1 MRTFRTLAALLA
13 VLALSACGTPAA
25 NGSASSAG
33 ASAQRD
39 PLPADP
45 AEDSLSVGDAYEL
58 YREVTVSN
66 GRVLTLIAHGERQD
80 EACFGISSIDVMD
93 GDALVQTVSLYDGI
107 VAGNAY
113 DDFEDPLAADATRT
127 FDLTSGLDTQ
137 DYNFD
142 GFPDLAITE
151 FWGTA
156 NERRLLW
163 LWDDTAGTYAF
174 ALPLVGTEIRL
185 DESAQAVIT
194 TARSGPA
201 ETVITRY
208 APAARRPAPG
218 RPADPGDLSLRDGDP
233 VRHLRPHR
241 RRMGPGGGQQLTP
254 SHAPSRREANGRT
267 TDGEHFHED
276 HH

>member
-1 MRTFRTLAALLA
+1 MRAFRTLAALLA
-13 VLALSACGTPAA
+13 VLTLSACGTPAA
-25 NGSASSAG
+25 GGSASSAPSG
-33 ASAQRD
+33 SVSFSGSASSAQRD

-45 AEDSLSVGDAYEL
+45 AGDSLAVGDPYEL

-93 GDALVQTVSLYDGI
+93 GDALVQTVSLHDGI

-163 LWDDTAGTYAF
+163 LWDDTAGTYTF

-185 DESAQAVIT
+185 DGSARTVVT
-194 TARSGPA
+194 SARSGPG
-201 ETVITRY
+201 ETVITTY
-208 APAARRPAPG
+208 APASGGTLQAVQQTQETF
-218 RPADPGDLSLRDGDP
+218 LSDTETQSVTYALI
-233 VRHLRPHR
+233 
-241 RRMGPGGGQQLTP
+241 
-254 SHAPSRREANGRT
+254 NG
-267 TDGEHFHED
+267 EWVLVED
-276 HH
+276 SN

>member
-93 GDALVQTVSLYDGI
+93 GDALVQTVSLHDGI

-113 DDFEDPLAADATRT
+113 EDFEDPLAADATRT

-151 FWGTA
+151 FWGT
-156 NERRLLW
+156 
-163 LWDDTAGTYAF
+163 
-174 ALPLVGTEIRL
+174 
-185 DESAQAVIT
+185 
-194 TARSGPA
+194 
-201 ETVITRY
+201 RY
-208 APAARRPAPG
+208 APAADGQLQAVQQTQETF
-218 RPADPGDLSLRDGDP
+218 LSETETQSVTYALI
-233 VRHLRPHR
+233 
-241 RRMGPGGGQQLTP
+241 
-254 SHAPSRREANGRT
+254 
-267 TDGEHFHED
+267 DGEWVLVED
-276 HH
+276 SN

>member
-1 MRTFRTLAALLA
+1 MRAFRPLAALLA
-13 VLALSACGTPAA
+13 VLTLSACGAPA
-25 NGSASSAG
+25 NGSASSAPSG
-33 ASAQRD
+33 SVSSAGSAASAQD

-45 AEDSLSVGDAYEL
+45 AEDSLAVGDSYEL
-58 YREVTVSN
+58 YRPVTVSN

-80 EACFGISSIDVMD
+80 EACFGISSIDVKN
-93 GDALVQTVSLYDGI
+93 GDTLVQTLTLHDGI
-107 VAGNAY
+107 VAGTA
-113 DDFEDPLAADATRT
+113 
-127 FDLTSGLDTQ
+127 
-137 DYNFD
+137 FD

-163 LWDDTAGTYAF
+163 LWDDTAGTYTF

-208 APAARRPAPG
+208 APAADGQLQAVQQTQETF
-218 RPADPGDLSLRDGDP
+218 LSETETQSVTYALI
-233 VRHLRPHR
+233 
-241 RRMGPGGGQQLTP
+241 
-254 SHAPSRREANGRT
+254 
-267 TDGEHFHED
+267 DGEWVLVED
-276 HH
+276 NN

>member
-13 VLALSACGTPAA
+13 VLTLSACGTPAA
-25 NGSASSAG
+25 NGSASSAPSGSVSSSAG

-93 GDALVQTVSLYDGI
+93 GDALVQTVSLHDGI

-151 FWGTA
+151 AAVGAGITSILFFLTL
-156 NERRLLW
+156 RRINLIDKDAEQSGEQRKEEP
-163 LWDDTAGTYAF
+163 DD
-174 ALPLVGTEIRL
+174 
-185 DESAQAVIT
+185 
-194 TARSGPA
+194 
-201 ETVITRY
+201 
-208 APAARRPAPG
+208 PAP
-218 RPADPGDLSLRDGDP
+218 
-233 VRHLRPHR
+233 
-241 RRMGPGGGQQLTP
+241 
-254 SHAPSRREANGRT
+254 
-267 TDGEHFHED
+267 TD
-276 HH
+276 

>member
-1 MRTFRTLAALLA
+1 MRAFRPLAALLA
-13 VLALSACGTPAA
+13 VLTLSACGAPA
-25 NGSASSAG
+25 NGSASSAPSG
-33 ASAQRD
+33 SVSSAGSAASAQD

-45 AEDSLSVGDAYEL
+45 AEDSLAVGDSYEL

-80 EACFGISSIDVMD
+80 EACFGISSIDVKN
-93 GDALVQTVSLYDGI
+93 GDTLVQTLSLHDGI

-163 LWDDTAGTYAF
+163 LWDDTAGTYTF
-174 ALPLVGTEIRL
+174 ALHLVGTEIRL
-185 DESAQAVIT
+185 DESAKAVIT

-208 APAARRPAPG
+208 APAADGQLQAVQQTQETF
-218 RPADPGDLSLRDGDP
+218 LSETETQSVTYALI
-233 VRHLRPHR
+233 
-241 RRMGPGGGQQLTP
+241 
-254 SHAPSRREANGRT
+254 
-267 TDGEHFHED
+267 DGEWVLVED
-276 HH
+276 NN

>member
-1 MRTFRTLAALLA
+1 MCQKEGFFAA
-13 VLALSACGTPAA
+13 
-25 NGSASSAG
+25 AG

-93 GDALVQTVSLYDGI
+93 GDALVQTVSLHDGI

-163 LWDDTAGTYAF
+163 LWDDTAGEYTF
-174 ALPLVGTEIRL
+174 ALPLVGTDIRL
-185 DESAQAVIT
+185 DESARTVVASANNGAEYIT
-194 TARSGPA
+194 T
-201 ETVITRY
+201 TY
-208 APAARRPAPG
+208 APVLDG
-218 RPADPGDLSLRDGDP
+218 QLQKVQETQETFLSETETESVTYALI
-233 VRHLRPHR
+233 
-241 RRMGPGGGQQLTP
+241 
-254 SHAPSRREANGRT
+254 
-267 TDGEHFHED
+267 DGEWVLVED
-276 HH
+276 SN

>member
-1 MRTFRTLAALLA
+1 MRAFRTLAALLA
-13 VLALSACGTPAA
+13 VLTLSACGAPA
-25 NGSASSAG
+25 NGSASSTPSGSVSSGSAS
-33 ASAQRD
+33 SAQRD

-45 AEDSLSVGDAYEL
+45 TEDSLAVGDAYEL

-93 GDALVQTVSLYDGI
+93 GDTLVQTVSLHDGI

-163 LWDDTAGTYAF
+163 LWDDTAGEYTF

-185 DESAQAVIT
+185 DGSARTVVASANNGAEYITTTYAPVLDGQLQAVQQT
-194 TARSGPA
+194 Q
-201 ETVITRY
+201 ETFLSETETESVTY
-208 APAARRPAPG
+208 A
-218 RPADPGDLSLRDGDP
+218 LI
-233 VRHLRPHR
+233 
-241 RRMGPGGGQQLTP
+241 
-254 SHAPSRREANGRT
+254 NG
-267 TDGEHFHED
+267 EWVLVED
-276 HH
+276 SN

>member
-1 MRTFRTLAALLA
+1 MK
-13 VLALSACGTPAA
+13 
-25 NGSASSAG
+25 NG
-33 ASAQRD
+33 D
-39 PLPADP
+39 
-45 AEDSLSVGDAYEL
+45 
-58 YREVTVSN
+58 T
-66 GRVLTLIAHGERQD
+66 
-80 EACFGISSIDVMD
+80 
-93 GDALVQTVSLYDGI
+93 LVQTLSLHDGI

-163 LWDDTAGTYAF
+163 LWDDTAGTYTF

-194 TARSGPA
+194 
-201 ETVITRY
+201 RY
-208 APAARRPAPG
+208 APAADGQLQAVQQTQETF
-218 RPADPGDLSLRDGDP
+218 LSETETQSVTYALI
-233 VRHLRPHR
+233 
-241 RRMGPGGGQQLTP
+241 
-254 SHAPSRREANGRT
+254 
-267 TDGEHFHED
+267 DGEWVLVED
-276 HH
+276 NN

>member
-1 MRTFRTLAALLA
+1 M
-13 VLALSACGTPAA
+13 G
-25 NGSASSAG
+25 
-33 ASAQRD
+33 
-39 PLPADP
+39 
-45 AEDSLSVGDAYEL
+45 DSYEL
-58 YREVTVSN
+58 YRQVTVSN

-80 EACFGISSIDVMD
+80 EACFGISSIDVKN
-93 GDALVQTVSLYDGI
+93 GDTLVQTLSLHDGI

-163 LWDDTAGTYAF
+163 LWDDTAGTYTF

-208 APAARRPAPG
+208 APAADGQLQAVQQTQETF
-218 RPADPGDLSLRDGDP
+218 LSETETQSVTYALI
-233 VRHLRPHR
+233 
-241 RRMGPGGGQQLTP
+241 
-254 SHAPSRREANGRT
+254 
-267 TDGEHFHED
+267 DGEWVLVED
-276 HH
+276 NN

>member
-1 MRTFRTLAALLA
+1 MRAFRPLAALLA
-13 VLALSACGTPAA
+13 VLTLSACGAPA
-25 NGSASSAG
+25 NGSASSAPSG
-33 ASAQRD
+33 SVSSAGSAASAQD

-45 AEDSLSVGDAYEL
+45 AEDSLAVGDSYEL

-93 GDALVQTVSLYDGI
+93 GGTLVQTVSLHDGI

-151 FWGTA
+151 FWGVA

-163 LWDDTAGTYAF
+163 LWDDTAGEYTF
-174 ALPLVGTEIRL
+174 ALPLVGTDIRP
-185 DESAQAVIT
+185 DGSARTVVTSANDGPEYIT
-194 TARSGPA
+194 TTYAPGPDGQLQKVQ
-201 ETVITRY
+201 ETVETYYSDTDTGIKT
-208 APAARRPAPG
+208 
-218 RPADPGDLSLRDGDP
+218 
-233 VRHLRPHR
+233 V
-241 RRMGPGGGQQLTP
+241 T
-254 SHAPSRREANGRT
+254 HALI
-267 TDGEHFHED
+267 DGEWVLVED
-276 HH
+276 NN

>member
-1 MRTFRTLAALLA
+1 MRAFRPLAALLA
-13 VLALSACGTPAA
+13 VLTLSACGAPA

-33 ASAQRD
+33 SAASAQRD

-45 AEDSLSVGDAYEL
+45 AEDSLAVGGSYEL

-93 GDALVQTVSLYDGI
+93 GDALVQTVSIHDGI

-127 FDLTSGLDTQ
+127 FDLASGLDTQ

-142 GFPDLAITE
+142 GFPDLAVTE
-151 FWGTA
+151 LLGAA
-156 NERRLLW
+156 NERKLLW
-163 LWDDTAGTYAF
+163 LWDDTAGEYTF

-185 DESAQAVIT
+185 DAHAQTVVT
-194 TARSGPA
+194 TAKSGPA

-208 APAARRPAPG
+208 APAADGQLQAVQQTQETF
-218 RPADPGDLSLRDGDP
+218 LSETETQSVTYALI
-233 VRHLRPHR
+233 
-241 RRMGPGGGQQLTP
+241 
-254 SHAPSRREANGRT
+254 
-267 TDGEHFHED
+267 DGEWVLVED
-276 HH
+276 SN

>member
-13 VLALSACGTPAA
+13 VLTLSACGTPAVG
-25 NGSASSAG
+25 GSASSAPSGSVSSSAG
-33 ASAQRD
+33 ASSAQRD
-39 PLPADP
+39 LLPADP
-45 AEDSLSVGDAYEL
+45 AEDSLSVGDSYAL
-58 YREVTVSN
+58 YRQVTVSN

-93 GDALVQTVSLYDGI
+93 GDALVQTVSLHDGI

-113 DDFEDPLAADATRT
+113 DNFEDPLAADATRT
-127 FDLTSGLDTQ
+127 FDLASGLDTQ

-163 LWDDTAGTYAF
+163 LWDDTAGTYTF

-208 APAARRPAPG
+208 APASGGTLQAVQQTQETF
-218 RPADPGDLSLRDGDP
+218 LSETETQSVTYALI
-233 VRHLRPHR
+233 
-241 RRMGPGGGQQLTP
+241 
-254 SHAPSRREANGRT
+254 NG
-267 TDGEHFHED
+267 EWVLVED
-276 HH
+276 NN

>member
-1 MRTFRTLAALLA
+1 MRAFRPLAALLA
-13 VLALSACGTPAA
+13 VLTLSACGAPA
-25 NGSASSAG
+25 NGSASSAPSG
-33 ASAQRD
+33 SVSSAGSAASAQRD

-45 AEDSLSVGDAYEL
+45 AEDSLAVGDSYEL

-80 EACFGISSIDVMD
+80 ETCFGISSIDVKD
-93 GDALVQTVSLYDGI
+93 GDTLVQTLSLHDGI

-127 FDLTSGLDTQ
+127 FDLASGLDTQ

-163 LWDDTAGTYAF
+163 LWDDSAGEYTF
-174 ALPLVGTEIRL
+174 ALPLVGTDIRL
-185 DESAQAVIT
+185 DESARTVIT

-208 APAARRPAPG
+208 APT
-218 RPADPGDLSLRDGDP
+218 ADGQLQAVQQTQETFLSETETQSVTYALI
-233 VRHLRPHR
+233 
-241 RRMGPGGGQQLTP
+241 
-254 SHAPSRREANGRT
+254 
-267 TDGEHFHED
+267 DGEWVLVED
-276 HH
+276 SN

>member
-1 MRTFRTLAALLA
+1 MRPLRTLAALLA
-13 VLALSACGTPAA
+13 VLTLSACGTPAA
-25 NGSASSAG
+25 SGSASSAPSG
-33 ASAQRD
+33 STSSAGSASSQ
-39 PLPADP
+39 PVSLPADP
-45 AEDSLSVGDAYEL
+45 AEDSLAVGDTYEL
-58 YREVTVSN
+58 YRQVTVSN
-66 GRVLTLIAHGERQD
+66 SRVLTLVIHGERQD
-80 EACFGISSIDVMD
+80 ESCYGLSAIDVMD
-93 GDALVQTVSLYDGI
+93 GETLVQTVSIHGGI
-107 VAGNAY
+107 EAGNAY
-113 DDFEDPLAADATRT
+113 EGWEDPLAASATRT
-127 FDLTSGLDTQ
+127 FDLTSGLDLQ

-208 APAARRPAPG
+208 APAADGQLQAVQQTQETF
-218 RPADPGDLSLRDGDP
+218 LSETETQSVTYALI
-233 VRHLRPHR
+233 
-241 RRMGPGGGQQLTP
+241 
-254 SHAPSRREANGRT
+254 
-267 TDGEHFHED
+267 DGEWVLVED
-276 HH
+276 NN

>member
-1 MRTFRTLAALLA
+1 MTF
-13 VLALSACGTPAA
+13 TPAFCQKEGFFA
-25 NGSASSAG
+25 AAG

-93 GDALVQTVSLYDGI
+93 GDALVQTVSLHDGI

-113 DDFEDPLAADATRT
+113 DDFEDPLAVDATRT

-163 LWDDTAGTYAF
+163 LWDDTAGEYTF
-174 ALPLVGTEIRL
+174 ALPLVGTDIRL
-185 DESAQAVIT
+185 DESARTVVASANNGAEYIT
-194 TARSGPA
+194 T
-201 ETVITRY
+201 TY
-208 APAARRPAPG
+208 APVLDG
-218 RPADPGDLSLRDGDP
+218 QLQKVQETQETFLSETETESVTYALI
-233 VRHLRPHR
+233 
-241 RRMGPGGGQQLTP
+241 
-254 SHAPSRREANGRT
+254 
-267 TDGEHFHED
+267 DGEWVLVED
-276 HH
+276 NN

>member
-1 MRTFRTLAALLA
+1 MRAFRPLAALLA
-13 VLALSACGTPAA
+13 VLTLSACGAPA
-25 NGSASSAG
+25 NGSASSAPSG
-33 ASAQRD
+33 SASSGSAQD

-45 AEDSLSVGDAYEL
+45 AEDSLAVGDSYEL

-80 EACFGISSIDVMD
+80 EACFGISSIDVRD
-93 GDALVQTVSLYDGI
+93 GGTLVQTLSLHDGI

-127 FDLTSGLDTQ
+127 FDLASGLDTQ

-163 LWDDTAGTYAF
+163 LWDDTAGEYTF

-185 DESAQAVIT
+185 DGSARTVVT
-194 TARSGPA
+194 SARSGPG
-201 ETVITRY
+201 ETVITTY
-208 APAARRPAPG
+208 APASGGTLQAVQQTQETF
-218 RPADPGDLSLRDGDP
+218 LSETETESVTYALINDEW
-233 VRHLRPHR
+233 VLV
-241 RRMGPGGGQQLTP
+241 
-254 SHAPSRREANGRT
+254 
-267 TDGEHFHED
+267 ED
-276 HH
+276 SN

>member
-1 MRTFRTLAALLA
+1 MRAFRPLAALLA
-13 VLALSACGTPAA
+13 VLTLSACGAPA
-25 NGSASSAG
+25 NGSASSAPSG
-33 ASAQRD
+33 SVSSAGSAASAQD

-45 AEDSLSVGDAYEL
+45 AEDSLAVGDSYEL

-93 GDALVQTVSLYDGI
+93 GGALVQTVSLHDGI

-113 DDFEDPLAADATRT
+113 AGWEDPLAADATRT

-163 LWDDTAGTYAF
+163 LWDDSAGEYTF
-174 ALPLVGTEIRL
+174 ALPLVGTDIRL
-185 DESAQAVIT
+185 DESAQTVVASANNGAEYIT
-194 TARSGPA
+194 TTYAPVLDGQLQKVQ
-201 ETVITRY
+201 ETVETYYSDTDTGIKT
-208 APAARRPAPG
+208 
-218 RPADPGDLSLRDGDP
+218 
-233 VRHLRPHR
+233 V
-241 RRMGPGGGQQLTP
+241 T
-254 SHAPSRREANGRT
+254 HALI
-267 TDGEHFHED
+267 DGEWVLVED
-276 HH
+276 SN

>member
-13 VLALSACGTPAA
+13 VLTLSACGTPAA
-25 NGSASSAG
+25 GGSASSAPSG
-33 ASAQRD
+33 SVSPSGSASSAQRD

-45 AEDSLSVGDAYEL
+45 AEDSLAVGDPYEL

-93 GDALVQTVSLYDGI
+93 GGVLVQTVSLHDGI

-113 DDFEDPLAADATRT
+113 NDFEDPLAADATRT
-127 FDLTSGLDTQ
+127 FDLSSGLDTQ

-151 FWGTA
+151 FWGVA

-163 LWDDTAGTYAF
+163 LWDDTAGEYTF
-174 ALPLVGTEIRL
+174 ALPLVGTDIRP
-185 DESAQAVIT
+185 DGSARTVVTSANDGPEYIT
-194 TARSGPA
+194 TTYAPGPDGQLQKVQ
-201 ETVITRY
+201 ETVETYYSDTDTGIKT
-208 APAARRPAPG
+208 
-218 RPADPGDLSLRDGDP
+218 
-233 VRHLRPHR
+233 V
-241 RRMGPGGGQQLTP
+241 T
-254 SHAPSRREANGRT
+254 HALI
-267 TDGEHFHED
+267 DGEWVLVED
-276 HH
+276 NN

>member
-1 MRTFRTLAALLA
+1 MRAFRPLAALLA
-13 VLALSACGTPAA
+13 VLTLSACGAPA
-25 NGSASSAG
+25 NGSASSAPSG
-33 ASAQRD
+33 SVSSAGSAASAQD

-45 AEDSLSVGDAYEL
+45 AEDSLAVGDSYEL

-80 EACFGISSIDVMD
+80 EACFGISSIDVKN
-93 GDALVQTVSLYDGI
+93 GDTLVQTLSLHDGI

-163 LWDDTAGTYAF
+163 LWDDSAGEYTF
-174 ALPLVGTEIRL
+174 ALPLVGTDIRL
-185 DESAQAVIT
+185 DESARTVVASANNGAEYIT
-194 TARSGPA
+194 TTYAPVLDGQLQKVQ
-201 ETVITRY
+201 ETVETYYSDTDTGIKTVTY
-208 APAARRPAPG
+208 A
-218 RPADPGDLSLRDGDP
+218 LI
-233 VRHLRPHR
+233 
-241 RRMGPGGGQQLTP
+241 
-254 SHAPSRREANGRT
+254 
-267 TDGEHFHED
+267 DGEWVLVED
-276 HH
+276 SN

>member
-13 VLALSACGTPAA
+13 VLTLSACGTPAA
-25 NGSASSAG
+25 DGSASSAPSGSVSSSAG
-33 ASAQRD
+33 ASSAQRD

-93 GDALVQTVSLYDGI
+93 GDTLVQTVSLHDGI

-194 TARSGPA
+194 TARIGPA

-208 APAARRPAPG
+208 APAADGQLQAVQQTQETF
-218 RPADPGDLSLRDGDP
+218 LSETETQSVTYALI
-233 VRHLRPHR
+233 
-241 RRMGPGGGQQLTP
+241 
-254 SHAPSRREANGRT
+254 
-267 TDGEHFHED
+267 DGEWVLVED
-276 HH
+276 SN

>member
-1 MRTFRTLAALLA
+1 MRAFRTLAALLA
-13 VLALSACGTPAA
+13 VLTLSACGAPA
-25 NGSASSAG
+25 NGSASSAPSG
-33 ASAQRD
+33 SVSSAGSAASAQD

-45 AEDSLSVGDAYEL
+45 AEDSLAVGDSYEL

-80 EACFGISSIDVMD
+80 ETCFGISSIDVKN
-93 GDALVQTVSLYDGI
+93 GDTLVQTLSLHDGI

-151 FWGTA
+151 FWGVA

-163 LWDDTAGTYAF
+163 LWDDSAGEYTF
-174 ALPLVGTEIRL
+174 ALPLVGTDIRL
-185 DESAQAVIT
+185 DESARTVVASANNGAEYIT
-194 TARSGPA
+194 TTYAPVLDGQLQKVQ
-201 ETVITRY
+201 ETVETYYSDTDTGIKT
-208 APAARRPAPG
+208 
-218 RPADPGDLSLRDGDP
+218 
-233 VRHLRPHR
+233 V
-241 RRMGPGGGQQLTP
+241 T
-254 SHAPSRREANGRT
+254 HALI
-267 TDGEHFHED
+267 DGEWVLVED
-276 HH
+276 NN

>member
-1 MRTFRTLAALLA
+1 MRAFRPLAALLA
-13 VLALSACGTPAA
+13 VLTLSACGAPA
-25 NGSASSAG
+25 NGSASSAPSG
-33 ASAQRD
+33 SVSSAGSAASAQRD

-45 AEDSLSVGDAYEL
+45 AEDSLAVGDSYEL

-93 GDALVQTVSLYDGI
+93 GDALVQTLSLHDGI

-127 FDLTSGLDTQ
+127 FDLASGLDTQ

-163 LWDDTAGTYAF
+163 LWDDTAGEYTF

-185 DESAQAVIT
+185 DESARTVVASANNGAEYIT
-194 TARSGPA
+194 TTYAPVLDGQLQKVQ
-201 ETVITRY
+201 ETVETYYSDTDTGIKT
-208 APAARRPAPG
+208 
-218 RPADPGDLSLRDGDP
+218 
-233 VRHLRPHR
+233 V
-241 RRMGPGGGQQLTP
+241 T
-254 SHAPSRREANGRT
+254 HALI
-267 TDGEHFHED
+267 DGEWVLVED
-276 HH
+276 SN

>member
-1 MRTFRTLAALLA
+1 MRAFRPLAALLA
-13 VLALSACGTPAA
+13 VLTLSACGAPA
-25 NGSASSAG
+25 NGSASSAPSG
-33 ASAQRD
+33 SVSSAGSAASAQD

-45 AEDSLSVGDAYEL
+45 AEDSLAVGDSYEL

-93 GDALVQTVSLYDGI
+93 GDALVQTVSLHDGI

-142 GFPDLAITE
+142 GFPDLSITE
-151 FWGTA
+151 FWGVA

-163 LWDDTAGTYAF
+163 LWDDSAGEYTF
-174 ALPLVGTEIRL
+174 ALPLVGTDIRL
-185 DESAQAVIT
+185 DESARTVVASANNGAEYIT
-194 TARSGPA
+194 TTYAPVLDGQLQKVQ
-201 ETVITRY
+201 ETVETYYSDTDTGIKT
-208 APAARRPAPG
+208 
-218 RPADPGDLSLRDGDP
+218 
-233 VRHLRPHR
+233 V
-241 RRMGPGGGQQLTP
+241 T
-254 SHAPSRREANGRT
+254 HALI
-267 TDGEHFHED
+267 DGEWVLVED
-276 HH
+276 NN

>member
-1 MRTFRTLAALLA
+1 MRAFRTLAALLA
-13 VLALSACGTPAA
+13 VLTLSACGSPAK
-25 NGSASSAG
+25 GSASSAPSG
-33 ASAQRD
+33 SVSSAGSAASAQD

-45 AEDSLSVGDAYEL
+45 AEDSLAVGDSYEL

-80 EACFGISSIDVMD
+80 ETCFGISSIDVKN
-93 GDALVQTVSLYDGI
+93 GDTLVQTLSLHDGI

-151 FWGTA
+151 FWGVA

-163 LWDDTAGTYAF
+163 LWDDSAGEYTF
-174 ALPLVGTEIRL
+174 ALPLVGTDIRL
-185 DESAQAVIT
+185 DESARTVVASANNGAEYIT
-194 TARSGPA
+194 TTYAPVLDGQLQKVQ
-201 ETVITRY
+201 ETVETYYSDTDTGIKT
-208 APAARRPAPG
+208 
-218 RPADPGDLSLRDGDP
+218 
-233 VRHLRPHR
+233 V
-241 RRMGPGGGQQLTP
+241 T
-254 SHAPSRREANGRT
+254 HALI
-267 TDGEHFHED
+267 DGEWVLVED
-276 HH
+276 NN

>member
-1 MRTFRTLAALLA
+1 MRAVRTLAALLA
-13 VLALSACGTPAA
+13 VLTLSACGAPA
-25 NGSASSAG
+25 NGSASSAPSG
-33 ASAQRD
+33 SVSSAGSAASAQD

-45 AEDSLSVGDAYEL
+45 AEDSLAVGDSYEL

-93 GDALVQTVSLYDGI
+93 GDALVQTVSLHDGI

-127 FDLTSGLDTQ
+127 FDLASGLDTQ

-163 LWDDTAGTYAF
+163 LWDDTAGEYTF
-174 ALPLVGTEIRL
+174 ALPLVGTDIRL
-185 DESAQAVIT
+185 DESARTVVASAHNGAEYIT
-194 TARSGPA
+194 TTYAPVLDGQPQKVQ
-201 ETVITRY
+201 ETVETYYSDTDTGIKT
-208 APAARRPAPG
+208 
-218 RPADPGDLSLRDGDP
+218 
-233 VRHLRPHR
+233 V
-241 RRMGPGGGQQLTP
+241 T
-254 SHAPSRREANGRT
+254 HALI
-267 TDGEHFHED
+267 DGEWVLVED
-276 HH
+276 NN